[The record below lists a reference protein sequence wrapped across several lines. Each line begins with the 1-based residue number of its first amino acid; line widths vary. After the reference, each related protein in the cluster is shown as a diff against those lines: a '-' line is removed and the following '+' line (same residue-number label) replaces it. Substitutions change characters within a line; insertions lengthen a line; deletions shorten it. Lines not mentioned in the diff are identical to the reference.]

1 VVSYYFMA
9 EIKSERKK
17 NMRNMEW
24 QLLTSQKAMLAY
36 AEAME
41 YCDPS
46 FANDLRAWAEDGW
59 DGQELME
66 EGE

>member
-1 VVSYYFMA
+1 MPLVLKYFVLKPQA
-9 EIKSERKK
+9 KSKHD
-17 NMRNMEW
+17 
-24 QLLTSQKAMLAY
+24 LLARASQKAMLAY

-46 FANDLRAWAEDGW
+46 FANDLRAWAEDEW
-59 DGQELME
+59 YWQELME